1 MHESRYLKIIKKEF
15 TAYVLHQRQIYRK
28 RLSLHKTQTK
38 IEISR
43 WKKMKRKIE
52 LEYRREKMLK
62 RKKVKVLF

>member
-1 MHESRYLKIIKKEF
+1 MKILKKEF
-15 TAYVLHQRQIYRK
+15 TAYQRQIYRK
-28 RLSLHKTQTK
+28 RLSLHKTQTT

-43 WKKMKRKIE
+43 WKKMKGKIE